1 MKVQDFYNKISEDYP
16 ALLRKAVPRYDE
28 MLDAILEYIPPEFKP
43 KRVLE
48 LGCGSGNLT
57 DKVISRFPGS
67 LIEVVDISGDFLHFC
82 KIRFKERTKIIY
94 HQMDFKDLDFDDSSF
109 DLVVSSISIHH
120 IEDHEKLRLFEII
133 YNILKPNGKLIFA
146 DQTKGSN
153 EYIYKKHIE
162 AWHKEAI
169 KLGSSEE
176 DWKMWMD
183 HQNKHDFHST
193 VMEHFDWMK
202 NANFKNIDILWK
214 NLLWTV
220 FYGEK

>member
-1 MKVQDFYNKISEDYP
+1 MKVQEFYNKISEDYP
-16 ALLRKAVPRYDE
+16 ELLRKAVPRYDD
-28 MLDAILEYIPPEFKP
+28 MLNAILEYIPREFKP
-43 KRVLE
+43 KRILE

-57 DKVISRFPGS
+57 DKVINRFSGS
-67 LIEVVDISGDFLHFC
+67 IIEVVDISGDFLNFS
-82 KIRFKERTKIIY
+82 KLRFKDRTKIIY
-94 HQMDFKDLDFDDSSF
+94 HQMDFKELNFKENSF

-120 IEDHEKLRLFEII
+120 IEDHDKKNLFEII
-133 YNILKPNGKLIFA
+133 YKILKPKGKLVFS
-146 DQTKGSN
+146 DQAKGSN

-162 AWHKEAI
+162 IWHKEAI
-169 KLGSSEE
+169 KLGSSEA

-193 VMEHFDWMK
+193 VLEHIDWMK
-202 NANFKNIDILWK
+202 AANFKNIDILWK

>member
-1 MKVQDFYNKISEDYP
+1 MSVQKFYNKISEDYP
-16 ALLRKAVPRYDE
+16 ELLRKAVPGYDD
-28 MLDAILEYIPPEFKP
+28 MLNTILEYIPPNFKP
-43 KRVLE
+43 ERILE

-57 DKVISRFPGS
+57 DKVINRFPGS
-67 LIEVVDISGDFLHFC
+67 IMDVVDISGDFINFC
-82 KIRFKERTKIIY
+82 KVRFKDRTKIIY
-94 HQMDFKDLDFDDSSF
+94 HQMDFKKLNFKANSF

-120 IEDHEKLRLFEII
+120 IKDLEKLKLFEII
-133 YNILKPNGKLIFA
+133 YNILKPQGKLIFA

-162 AWHKEAI
+162 IWYKEAI

-193 VMEHFDWMK
+193 VIEHIDWLK
-202 NANFKNIDILWK
+202 AANFKNIDILWK